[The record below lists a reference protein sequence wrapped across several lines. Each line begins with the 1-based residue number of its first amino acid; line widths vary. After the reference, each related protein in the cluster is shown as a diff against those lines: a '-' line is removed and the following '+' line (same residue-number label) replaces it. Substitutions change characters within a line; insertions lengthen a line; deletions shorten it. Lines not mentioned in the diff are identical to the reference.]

1 MFGLFNKKKEVKNDV
16 LQVSDKDI
24 VAIADGELIDVT
36 TVSDPVFAQ
45 KLMGESTAFRFTQD
59 KVILCAPANGT
70 LSVLFPTGHA
80 FGVTMKDGTELLVH
94 CGINTVEANGDGFK
108 VLKTI
113 ARLFKEYKPAI
124 FFGLIGTLFLI
135 ISLIFGIPV
144 FVEYFDTGLV
154 PRFPTLIFSGFMLII
169 SILTYACGIIL
180 QVVVKKH
187 RQLFELFLINTKK
200 NK

>member
-59 KVILCAPANGT
+59 KVTLCAPANGT

-108 VLKTI
+108 VLKKQGDSVHAGDAVI
-113 ARLFKEYKPAI
+113 EVNLKKLNSR
-124 FFGLIGTLFLI
+124 
-135 ISLIFGIPV
+135 
-144 FVEYFDTGLV
+144 FDMST
-154 PRFPTLIFSGFMLII
+154 MLIVTNSTEHPVTFI
-169 SILTYACGIIL
+169 DPKQVVHGEIIL
-180 QVVVKKH
+180 K
-187 RQLFELFLINTKK
+187 
-200 NK
+200 